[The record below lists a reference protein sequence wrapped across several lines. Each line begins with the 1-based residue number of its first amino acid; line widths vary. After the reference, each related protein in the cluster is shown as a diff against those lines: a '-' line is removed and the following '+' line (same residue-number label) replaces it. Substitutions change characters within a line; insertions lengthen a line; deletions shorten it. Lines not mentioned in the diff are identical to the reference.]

1 MSKISVII
9 PVYNVENFIAEAI
22 QSCLKQSLQD
32 IEIVIV
38 DDCGTDKSM
47 KIVKEFANQDK
58 RIKVVHN
65 QKNVGRL
72 KARFEG
78 VKSASSEIVMFCD
91 GDDLLEVQA
100 CEKVYQEF
108 LDNDLLCFHYKEL
121 KQEALT
127 ELPNF
132 FVQTQVLTLE
142 EFKESYR
149 AGGGL
154 NMFNSVVLKAFKRD
168 LYLKNTQL
176 HLKNL
181 ERNITLAEDALF
193 STTYLMLCH
202 KVKVLN
208 EFLYIYRY
216 NEDSV
221 TKQKDSSKI
230 KISADDLLFVVDKL
244 QELASAYPQ
253 HSKVIQ
259 IIICN
264 LKIHYFDLQR
274 IINKNFFYRL
284 GLKIKRK
291 RVKILKNKLLK
302 SPS

>member
-149 AGGGL
+149 AGGG
-154 NMFNSVVLKAFKRD
+154 
-168 LYLKNTQL
+168 
-176 HLKNL
+176 
-181 ERNITLAEDALF
+181 
-193 STTYLMLCH
+193 
-202 KVKVLN
+202 
-208 EFLYIYRY
+208 
-216 NEDSV
+216 
-221 TKQKDSSKI
+221 
-230 KISADDLLFVVDKL
+230 
-244 QELASAYPQ
+244 
-253 HSKVIQ
+253 
-259 IIICN
+259 
-264 LKIHYFDLQR
+264 
-274 IINKNFFYRL
+274 
-284 GLKIKRK
+284 
-291 RVKILKNKLLK
+291 
-302 SPS
+302 